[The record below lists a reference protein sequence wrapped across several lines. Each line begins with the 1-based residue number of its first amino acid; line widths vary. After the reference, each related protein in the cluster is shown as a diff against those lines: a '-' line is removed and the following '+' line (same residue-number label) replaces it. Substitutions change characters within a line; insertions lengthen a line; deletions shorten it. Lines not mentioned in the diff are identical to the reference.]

1 MPLDPRNLETEQV
14 GTRLRDGAVNPKA
27 GDYLGPTNAGVAGEL
42 GNPHGLTVVSP
53 ELHAHQGVRP
63 VRPGEVSDDA
73 EVQSADETEHLQEWH
88 PDTVAPEPDPEPDP
102 DEGAE

>member
-1 MPLDPRNLETEQV
+1 MPQDPRTIEDEQI
-14 GTRLRDGAVNPKA
+14 GTRLRDGAVDPRPA
-27 GDYLGPTNAGVAGEL
+27 DFLGPTNAGAEGEL
-42 GNPHGLTVVSP
+42 GNPHGPTVVNP

-63 VRPGEVSDDA
+63 VRPGAVSDDA
-73 EVQSADETEHLQEWH
+73 EAQSTDETEHLQEWH